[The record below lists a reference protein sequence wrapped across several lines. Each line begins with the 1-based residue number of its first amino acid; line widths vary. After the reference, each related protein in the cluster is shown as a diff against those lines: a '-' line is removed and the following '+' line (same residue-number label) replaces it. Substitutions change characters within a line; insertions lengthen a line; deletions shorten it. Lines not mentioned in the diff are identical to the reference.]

1 MIGCKTGTW
10 DRLDLPQLPVAES
23 WVEVAAIK
31 LGDGDVLWDS
41 KVSASNGSTSRGTI
55 IQELFCSE
63 EELKKL
69 NVQVEGVGGKREDLE
84 LTVRGDGKVA
94 IPRRTETPWSDIK
107 HVAFV
112 KHANGTV
119 TFRPVKAV
127 EAVVAVVAVEAVE
140 LPELRPVSSWRE
152 VTAIKGGLRTG
163 DVLWDS
169 KVIANGST
177 SRKYIIQELF
187 GREHKEG
194 EKLKVRVEVVGG
206 DEPELELTVGKKGNV
221 RIPRKKDTRWSD
233 IKHVAFVKHANGT
246 VTFRPVKAVE
256 LPELRPVSS
265 WRKVTAIK
273 LDTGDVLLDSKL
285 IANTGA
291 TSRAIIHE
299 LFGRED
305 ERKKLKVWVEEVGGD
320 ELELTVRATGQVAIP
335 RKKRTPWSDIEH
347 VAFVKHADDTV
358 TFRPV
363 KAVEAV
369 ALPDLPDPRTWLS
382 GEELAKELAEK
393 FPDARVWYSKRS
405 QSATHRTT
413 ISKDLFDSET
423 KLTGLTASISSVEGV
438 EMTFGVNQSSGQVAI
453 PNMPETDWSAKVLK
467 RVAFVKHANDK
478 VTFHPLRVDGEGF
491 ELESNPPRGETG
503 DGRDVDAV
511 DEVVDREG
519 FELDSNPPRGE
530 TDGRDDAADAAVAA
544 VDAVAA
550 VAADAADAGDRVDE
564 VVDREGFELDSNPPR
579 GETDDG
585 RDVDT
590 AGAAGADRVDE
601 VVDGDISDVVGF

>member
-94 IPRRTETPWSDIK
+94 IPRRTETP
-107 HVAFV
+107 
-112 KHANGTV
+112 
-119 TFRPVKAV
+119 
-127 EAVVAVVAVEAVE
+127 
-140 LPELRPVSSWRE
+140 
-152 VTAIKGGLRTG
+152 
-163 DVLWDS
+163 
-169 KVIANGST
+169 
-177 SRKYIIQELF
+177 
-187 GREHKEG
+187 
-194 EKLKVRVEVVGG
+194 
-206 DEPELELTVGKKGNV
+206 
-221 RIPRKKDTRWSD
+221 WSD

-358 TFRPV
+358 TFHPV

-503 DGRDVDAV
+503 DGGDVGAVGEVVGRGGVGGNFSLGPPSGHMAEMRDVP
-511 DEVVDREG
+511 ENG
-519 FELDSNPPRGE
+519 WLNSG
-530 TDGRDDAADAAVAA
+530 
-544 VDAVAA
+544 
-550 VAADAADAGDRVDE
+550 
-564 VVDREGFELDSNPPR
+564 L
-579 GETDDG
+579 
-585 RDVDT
+585 
-590 AGAAGADRVDE
+590 
-601 VVDGDISDVVGF
+601 